1 MISKILDIFAGLKAT
16 ILKIVA
22 FFIGIMSVFAFGY
35 LKGKNTQKE
44 KQEKEKL
51 EKQVKR
57 QEKVIN
63 KQIENVNKKEKIE
76 ENIKAQNQKEKEL
89 IEKVKE
95 KKKYNM
101 GQWVIFAFIIT
112 CTISC
117 TRTKIE
123 YVETPCL
130 KPIVLERPSL
140 NNVKIY
146 PDMILDNDTF
156 NKIIENDI
164 KLKSLIKKYEMMI
177 NIINEGGQ

>member
-1 MISKILDIFAGLKAT
+1 MFGTKYIWGFIYKGI
-16 ILKIVA
+16 A
-22 FFIGIMSVFAFGY
+22 FFVGIFSLFAFGY
-35 LKGKNTQKE
+35 LKGRKAQDGRH
-44 KQEKEKL
+44 EKEEL
-51 EKQVKR
+51 EKQVKQ

-63 KQIENVNKKEKIE
+63 KQIENASKKEKIG

-140 NNVKIY
+140 NNVEIY

>member
-1 MISKILDIFAGLKAT
+1 MLFGWLNKTVAKILGLIT
-16 ILKIVA
+16 VIVGL
-22 FFIGIMSVFAFGY
+22 FGFGY

-89 IEKVKE
+89 IDRVKE

-140 NNVKIY
+140 NNVEIY